1 MISMTTDEVLR
12 ELSICLEERSIET
25 LHFYVDKRKHNTSLN
40 VMIITHEDFVIGR
53 KFDYIVDAHKN
64 WNKLM
69 KEEKWE
75 LGVLIKDQEGDY
87 RTIKQGS
94 LKLILSLFK

>member
-1 MISMTTDEVLR
+1 MTTEEVLR

-25 LHFYVDKRKHNTSLN
+25 LHFYVDKKRHNTSLN
-40 VMIITHEDFVIGR
+40 IMIITDEDFVIGR

-69 KEEKWE
+69 KEDRWE
-75 LGVLIKDQEGDY
+75 LGVLVKDQNCGY
-87 RTIKQGS
+87 KTIKQGN
-94 LKLILSLFK
+94 LKFILSLFK